1 MSGPLSRTSSAE
13 VSASHSYG
21 LASSPA
27 GSRAVAHRR
36 FSKGAQLSAK
46 LIAVLSLP
54 GCSGAQSAFD
64 TAGTEAESVLSLFWV
79 MLTGA
84 TLIWVFV
91 VGLSIYVTKAKPGA
105 HSDRAGVHLIVWGGC
120 VFPVVTL
127 SALLVFGLGMMPE
140 FRRAADGPTIA
151 VSGERFWWRIRYDV
165 DGTPGVARGLPEGG
179 VESANELVL
188 PVGRRT
194 ELLLGSPDVIH
205 SFWVPSIAG
214 KTDTIP
220 GRVNRLVLE
229 PTREGIYN
237 GVCAEFC
244 GEAHAQMGLR
254 VIVLS
259 EPDYAA
265 RIAVEAQPASVLDHP
280 GRGLFSANG
289 CAACHSVRGTEAEGN
304 KVGPDLTHVAAR
316 RTLAAGVLPM
326 TTDAIARF
334 IASTDHVKPG
344 VEMPSFDALP
354 EEDVAAIADWLG
366 RLK

>member
-1 MSGPLSRTSSAE
+1 MTL
-13 VSASHSYG
+13 V
-21 LASSPA
+21 LA
-27 GSRAVAHRR
+27 
-36 FSKGAQLSAK
+36 
-46 LIAVLSLP
+46 
-54 GCSGAQSAFD
+54 GCSGAQSTFD
-64 TAGTEAESVLSLFWV
+64 TAGVEAESVLSLFWV
-79 MLTGA
+79 MLAGSTA
-84 TLIWVFV
+84 IWLFV
-91 VGLSIYVTKAKPGA
+91 VGLSIYATKANPEA
-105 HSDRAGVHLIVWGGC
+105 HSEKAGVRLIIWGGC

-151 VSGERFWWRIRYDV
+151 VSGERFWWRIHYEV
-165 DGTPGVARGLPEGG
+165 EGEPGVVRSLPRNG

-214 KTDTIP
+214 KTDAIP

-229 PTREGIYN
+229 PTREGVYN

-259 EPDYAA
+259 ETDYAVRVA
-265 RIAVEAQPASVLDHP
+265 AEAAPAALLDHP
-280 GRGLFSANG
+280 GRALFSANG
-289 CAACHSVRGTEAEGN
+289 CNACHTVRGTGDDGH
-304 KVGPDLTHVAAR
+304 KVGPDLTHLAAR

-326 TTDAIARF
+326 TPENIGRF

-344 VEMPSFDALP
+344 VEMPVFDTLS
-354 EEDVAAIADWLG
+354 EDDVASIADWLG